1 MILILLSSGLF
12 LGWSLGANDAANI
25 FGTAVSSKMVKFKMA
40 AIIGSIFVMLG
51 AVIEGSGAS
60 HTLGKLGSVN
70 VLGGAFTVALAAAI
84 TVTFMTKL
92 NLPVSTSQAIVGAII
107 GWNLFSQSITSIDSL
122 KKIVLTWVL
131 CPVLSA
137 IFSFSIYL
145 TTRFILKRAKIHL
158 FTLDFLTRWGLIII
172 GSFGAYSLGANNIA
186 NVMGVFVPVSPFQD
200 INFYFFHITNVQILF
215 FLGSLAI
222 SVGIITYSQRVMK
235 TVGNDLMKLTPIASL
250 IVVLAESLVL
260 FIFASKGLK
269 SWLTFHHL
277 PSFPLVPVSSSQAVI
292 GAVLGIALVQGG
304 KNFKFS
310 LLRKISL
317 GWVFTPIIAALT
329 TFVFLF
335 IVQNVFM
342 ISVYQKNSFKFSK
355 NVIQE
360 IRNENIHIPNKIYGK
375 EFQNETSLHKFITSN
390 NIKNESRIEYLS
402 KYEPIIMKKE
412 YLKNSKVLNKFSS
425 KIPDKGIYFAYR
437 WQFLKFINKFSS
449 DDVSSS
455 IDELYGKLYYLKI
468 LPSEEVH

>member
-25 FGTAVSSKMVKFKMA
+25 FGTAVSSKMIKFRLA
-40 AIIGSIFVMLG
+40 AIIGSIFVLLG

-107 GWNLFSQSITSIDSL
+107 GWNFFSQSVTSISSL
-122 KKIVLTWVL
+122 KKIVLTWIL

-137 IFSFSIYL
+137 IFSFCIYL
-145 TTRFILKRAKIHL
+145 STRFILRRAKIHL
-158 FTLDFLTRWGLIII
+158 FTLDFLTRWSLIII
-172 GSFGAYSLGANNIA
+172 GAFGAYSLGANNIA

-200 INFYFFHITNVQILF
+200 LSLYFFHISNVQILF

-222 SVGIITYSQRVMK
+222 SAGIITYSQKVMK
-235 TVGNDLMKLTPIASL
+235 TVGNDLMKLTPIAAL

-260 FIFASKGLK
+260 FIFASKGLQN
-269 SWLTFHHL
+269 WLISHHL
-277 PSFPLVPVSSSQAVI
+277 PAFPLVPVSSSQAVI

-317 GWVFTPIIAALT
+317 GWVFTPIIAAIT

-342 ISVYQKNSFKFSK
+342 ISVYQKSVFKFSNIVMK
-355 NVIQE
+355 ESKAENLELPQKISNKQFN
-360 IRNENIHIPNKIYGK
+360 NEL
-375 EFQNETSLHKFITSN
+375 ELHKFIISHH
-390 NIKNESRIEYLS
+390 IKNESKIIQLA
-402 KYEPIIMKKE
+402 KYEPIRMKKDF
-412 YLKNSKVLNKFSS
+412 LKKSKVLSKLSS
-425 KIPDKGIYFAYR
+425 KIPQKGIFFEYR
-437 WQFLKFINKFSS
+437 WQFIKYISKYAT
-449 DDVSSS
+449 DDISQSVN
-455 IDELYGKLYYLKI
+455 ELYGKLYYLKI
-468 LPSEEVH
+468 LPSNESH

>member
-25 FGTAVSSKMVKFKMA
+25 FGTAVSSKMIKFKTA
-40 AIIGSIFVMLG
+40 AIIGSIFVLLG
-51 AVIEGSGAS
+51 AIIEGSGAS

-70 VLGGAFTVALAAAI
+70 VLGGAFTVALSAAMA
-84 TVTFMTKL
+84 VTFMTKW

-107 GWNLFSQSITSIDSL
+107 GWNIFSQSLTSYNSL
-122 KKIVLTWVL
+122 KKIVLTWIF

-137 IFSFSIYL
+137 IFSFLIYK
-145 TTRFILKRAKIHL
+145 TTRFVLRKVKIHL

-172 GSFGAYSLGANNIA
+172 GAFGAYSLGANNIA

-200 INFYFFHITNVQILF
+200 FDFLFIHITNVQILF

-235 TVGNDLMKLTPIASL
+235 TVGNDLIKLTPIASL

-260 FIFASKGLK
+260 FLFSSKGLK
-269 SWLTFHHL
+269 TWLISYGF

-317 GWVFTPIIAALT
+317 GWIFTPIIAAIM

-342 ISVYQKNSFKFSK
+342 ITVYQKNSFKFSEEVVNMIK
-355 NVIQE
+355 S
-360 IRNENIHIPNKIYGK
+360 ENIELPDNMCQLEFNNEILLHNFIKNNHI
-375 EFQNETSLHKFITSN
+375 QNERE
-390 NIKNESRIEYLS
+390 IKYLS
-402 KYEPIIMKKE
+402 KYEPILMKKE
-412 YLKNSKVLNKFSS
+412 YLKNVKVLSKFIS
-425 KIPDKGIYFAYR
+425 KIPEKGLHFEYR
-437 WQFLKFINKFSS
+437 WQFVRFINRFTTEN
-449 DDVSSS
+449 VANVV
-455 IDELYGKLYYLKI
+455 DELYGKLYYQKI
-468 LPSEEVH
+468 LPSN

>member
-25 FGTAVSSKMVKFKMA
+25 FGTAVSSKMVKFKLA
-40 AIIGSIFVMLG
+40 AIIGSIFVILG

-107 GWNLFSQSITSIDSL
+107 GWNFFSHSVTDLSSL
-122 KKIVLTWVL
+122 KKIVLTWIL
-131 CPVLSA
+131 CPLLSA
-137 IFSFSIYL
+137 LFSFIIYL
-145 TTRFILKRAKIHL
+145 TTRFILRRAKIHL
-158 FTLDFLTRWGLIII
+158 FTLDFLTRWGLILI
-172 GSFGAYSLGANNIA
+172 GAFGAYSLGANNIA
-186 NVMGVFVPVSPFQD
+186 NVMGVFVPVSPFQNLD
-200 INFYFFHITNVQILF
+200 FYFFHITNVQILF

-222 SVGIITYSQRVMK
+222 SAGIITYSQKVMK
-235 TVGNDLMKLTPIASL
+235 TVGNDLMKLSPIASL

-269 SWLTFHHL
+269 NWLIFHHL

-335 IVQNVFM
+335 IIQNVFM
-342 ISVYQKNSFKFSK
+342 ISVYQKNVYKLSK
-355 NVIQE
+355 NVVME
-360 IRNENIHIPNKIYGK
+360 MKKENIYIPENLSQKQFK
-375 EFQNETSLHKFITSN
+375 DKVELHKFLVAEN
-390 NIKNESRIEYLS
+390 LKNESRIEYLA
-402 KYEPIIMKKE
+402 KFEPILMKKE
-412 YLKNSKVLNKFSS
+412 YLKNSKVLNKF
-425 KIPDKGIYFAYR
+425 IPRIPENGIYFGYR
-437 WQFLKFINKFSS
+437 WQFINYLKKFTSEDIS
-449 DDVSSS
+449 NNV
-455 IDELYGKLYYLKI
+455 DELYGKLYYLKI
-468 LPSEEVH
+468 LPSSGIR